1 MANLYRAL
9 RWVCLLSA
17 LVASFSVHAL
27 LSTLPV
33 YQFSR
38 SGHVGT
44 GATPEAACANLDE
57 LLRANTITAAQFVP
71 GSPDRCLVFRVS
83 DNATLALLSYTMGT
97 PVCPPNSSPVTGGCQ
112 CNSGYAEVGGVCS
125 IPEPTCPAAG
135 TKSER
140 EWSAVLPASFTGEYF
155 YTSNEMDGGT
165 CELKVKAEICVKE
178 SATATT
184 QTCVGSATW
193 TGEDATG
200 SGDGTAPGSAGTPAG
215 SGDTAE
221 EAMQNAT
228 GCPTGQCPGTVNGL
242 NVCKPCNGTST
253 VKPKVEEKQNPDGTS
268 EKKETTEKTTCVGNT
283 CTTESTTTTT
293 NKDASGTV
301 TGTST
306 VTTTTQ
312 QGKGDYC
319 KENPREPQCDDEGS
333 WGGSCTA
340 GFTCKGDA
348 ATCALAKEVHER
360 NCKLNEETAASAL
373 YGTAKDATGNV
384 TGDNPN
390 NSTFDVGPSSFNTS
404 DAIGGAQC
412 IADLEVTVWGS
423 ALSLPLSDICTPL
436 AYMGN
441 LLVMVSLLLAAR
453 IVSRG

>member
-1 MANLYRAL
+1 MADLLRIRAFCL
-9 RWVCLLSA
+9 CLALWVLAVAPAHAYVHKFDYKVAGFSGVYATCEA
-17 LVASFSVHAL
+17 LAAALTSFFGGGSRYCQVTG
-27 LSTLPV
+27 STLYVCESP
-33 YQFSR
+33 SNC
-38 SGHVGT
+38 
-44 GATPEAACANLDE
+44 AT
-57 LLRANTITAAQFVP
+57 
-71 GSPDRCLVFRVS
+71 VS
-83 DNATLALLSYTMGT
+83 YSQEVMT
-97 PVCPPNSSPVTGGCQ
+97 CPPGYTDTGSSC
-112 CNSGYAEVGGVCS
+112 
-125 IPEPTCPAAG
+125 EPPASACPAAG

-140 EWSAVLPASFTGEYF
+140 EWSAVLPASFNGEYF
-155 YTSNEMDGGT
+155 YTSNELDGGT

-178 SATATT
+178 SATAAT

-268 EKKETTEKTTCVGNT
+268 EKKETTEKTTCVGKT

-360 NCKLNEETAASAL
+360 NCKLDEETAASAL